1 MRSMLSLLLAEL
13 GGNYRYV
20 KLIIFFST
28 LQPIDQF
35 LENNTLFWTQIL
47 LFLYPIPD

>member
-1 MRSMLSLLLAEL
+1 MLSLLLAEL
-13 GGNYRYV
+13 GGKYGYV
-20 KLIIFFST
+20 KFIIIFFST

-47 LFLYPIPD
+47 LFLNPIPD